1 MHHGEVFPH
10 SHSATAVL
18 SPNSFDTYTSCVDN
32 IHASQFFEKVTIT
45 HLNDGYWSQRIRR
58 VFYCQGTTVY
68 TPGLDVVSFSHN
80 FCILVKE
87 TRCTSRNNN
96 HEEINPIPV
105 FNPLDATVIH
115 SESYYK
121 SVNPLNT
128 CVNHPRDDTRAPLS
142 TAYKDPLTRSLK
154 RRAHHRLSTSSA
166 SLQPPRTVQTLP
178 RQFSHSLS
186 SKLELYDPS
195 FELQLRAP
203 ITFVISLGLKNGI
216 AALANRNL
224 EVIMEL
230 RAHKPSGSIPTP

>member
-87 TRCTSRNNN
+87 TRCTSRNIY

-105 FNPLDATVIH
+105 FNPLDATVTH

-121 SVNPLNT
+121 SYTLTRAVSKHST

-142 TAYKDPLTRSLK
+142 TTYTSPLTRSLK
-154 RRAHHRLSTSSA
+154 RRPYHRLSTSPA
-166 SLQPPRTVQTLP
+166 VLQPPRTIQTL
-178 RQFSHSLS
+178 RNKIYHSLP
-186 SKLELYDPS
+186 SKLELHDPS

-216 AALANRNL
+216 AALANR
-224 EVIMEL
+224 
-230 RAHKPSGSIPTP
+230 S